1 MAIFIALL
9 RRIANMCH
17 KEFLAVLKD
26 PASRAI
32 LIVPALVQSMLFG
45 YAATFDLTDAPYV
58 LVDQD
63 RGAAARD
70 FVARLEGG
78 GVFRRVATLAGPQ
91 DIARLIET
99 HDAMAAIVI
108 APDFERRLQAGAA
121 SPIQLIVDGRNS
133 NTAGAAAGH
142 VGAVTAEFNRRWRE
156 QHGGASANL
165 AVNPASLP
173 PTVETRAWYNPNLQT
188 RWNILPGLIAGLSML
203 QTLLLSALS
212 VAREREQGS
221 FDQLLVTPMSPL
233 EIMAGKALAPVL
245 IGLAQSTIILLVT
258 LLWFRVPMAGSVF
271 TLYAGLA
278 LFTVASVGIGLSIS
292 AVSLNMQH
300 AMLYTFVLIMPM
312 MLLSGLTTPI
322 RNMPEWM
329 QTLTMANPLRF
340 AIDLVQRVYL
350 EGVGLR
356 VVAGD
361 LLPLAIIAA
370 ITLPLAAWLFRN
382 RLV

>member
-1 MAIFIALL
+1 MPALRALL
-9 RRIANMCH
+9 LRIANMCH

-32 LIVPALVQSMLFG
+32 LIVPALVQSMVFG

-63 RGAAARD
+63 RGAAAHD
-70 FVARLEGG
+70 FIARIEGG
-78 GVFRRVATLAGPQ
+78 GIFRRVATLAGPQ
-91 DIARLIET
+91 QMASLIDT
-99 HDAMAAIVI
+99 HQAMAAIVI

-121 SPIQLIVDGRNS
+121 APVQLIVDGRNS

-142 VGAVTAEFNRRWRE
+142 VMAVTAEFNRVWLERHR
-156 QHGGASANL
+156 ANP
-165 AVNPASLP
+165 PAAAAAAMP
-173 PTVETRAWYNPNLQT
+173 PVVETRAWYNPNLQT

-233 EIMAGKALAPVL
+233 EIMAGKALAPIL

-258 LLWFRVPMAGSVF
+258 LFWFRVPMAGSVF

-292 AVSLNMQH
+292 AVSLNMQQ

-312 MLLSGLTTPI
+312 MLLSGLTTPV
-322 RNMPEWM
+322 RNMPDWM
-329 QTLTMANPLRF
+329 QTATLANPLRF

-361 LLPLAIIAA
+361 LLPLVMIACV
-370 ITLPLAAWLFRN
+370 TLPLAAWLFRN
-382 RLV
+382 RLA